1 MKRPG
6 KKNVGGLDRGDI
18 ILSVVAVGGG
28 FLVFLFAVTF
38 LFLMGSL

>member
-1 MKRPG
+1 MKRPD
-6 KKNVGGLDRGDI
+6 KKKAGGLDRGDI
-18 ILSVVAVGGG
+18 ILTAVAAGGG